1 MIRNYLKI
9 AWRNL
14 RKRKGTSLINIVGLA
29 TGFACAILIYLFV
42 SFHLS
47 FDTFHSKGD
56 RIYRFTTDEE
66 RDIVEYEA
74 SVPPGFAGV
83 IRNDFTFAEK
93 VARLAQWQEWQ
104 VSLERD
110 GQPVHLLEDVSF
122 TEADLFDI
130 FDIPLL
136 RGDAATLREPNTA
149 LLTEAAARRIFGP
162 GDPVGQTFELQNSA
176 TIRVVGILAPRPK
189 NSLIRGELMISY
201 PTLEPLNS
209 FLGGESWNG
218 ISSNMQ
224 CFALFYPGQDV
235 AKVVSSLQQLPEKY
249 RPNSR
254 NHHRYGAQPLTEL
267 HLDGRY
273 AGGINPRVL
282 WIVSLIGFIVLLVA
296 CINYINISTAQ
307 SAYRSKEVGVRKV
320 MGSFRS
326 QLLAQ
331 FLTEVFVLTAVSLA
345 VGLGLAWLA
354 LPYFNETVGLELGL
368 EALYTWEFV
377 SFLTATVFGVTFL
390 AGFYPGLV
398 LGRITPVLAIKRQL
412 SQKTVGGLRIRQV
425 LVTVQFVI
433 SMALIASTLV
443 VAKQINYA
451 VHSDLGY
458 NTSVVMVP
466 VAAEI
471 EPARLEA
478 LRGRLEASTAIE
490 SASNCLSSPGAPD
503 NTWGTIVRYDHRPE
517 AEEFSIQVKMADQ
530 AYLETFDLELVAGR
544 NFFIKRD
551 TVDEALVNRAF
562 GRLLGIPDP
571 EALLGKEVQ
580 LGTSYMKARI
590 VGVIEDFHDQ
600 DFRARINPVF
610 IAPVA
615 ETYSEIAVKVAPG
628 RLPDALAH
636 VEKEWKAVFP
646 NNTYRYSFLDERV
659 AEQYQSEQEFLALGK
674 GFSLLAILIGCLGI
688 YGLVSFFVVQKTKEI
703 GIRKVLG
710 GSVGDIIRLF
720 TSDFLKLILLAGLIA
735 VPIAWYA
742 MDRWLRSYEYRTTLE
757 WWVFSAAVGGVLLLT
772 MGIIIYQAAR
782 AARANPVNSLRTE

>member
-1 MIRNYLKI
+1 MIRSYLKI

-56 RIYRFTTDEE
+56 RIYRFVTQEE
-66 RDIVEYEA
+66 RDIMEYTA

-93 VARLAQWQEWQ
+93 VARFAQWQEWQ

-110 GQPVHLLEDVSF
+110 GQPVRLLEDVAF
-122 TEADLFDI
+122 AEADLFDI

-136 RGDAATLREPNTA
+136 RGSAEALREPNTA
-149 LLTEAAARRIFGP
+149 LLTEDAARRIFGP
-162 GDPVGQTFELQNSA
+162 VDPVGQTFELQNSV
-176 TIRVVGILAPRPK
+176 TIRVAGILAPRPK
-189 NSLIRGELMISY
+189 NSLMRSELMVSY
-201 PTLEPLNS
+201 PTLEPIND
-209 FLGGESWNG
+209 FLGSETWGG

-224 CFALFYPGQDV
+224 CFALFYPDQDV
-235 AKVVSSLQQLPEKY
+235 SKVVNSLQPLPDKY

-254 NHHRYGAQPLTEL
+254 NRHHYGVQPLNKM

-273 AGGINPRVL
+273 GDGINPRVL
-282 WIVSLIGFIVLLVA
+282 WIVSLIGFFVLLIA

-320 MGSFRS
+320 LGSFRS

-331 FLTEVFVLTAVSLA
+331 FLTEVFLLTSVSLA
-345 VGLGLAWLA
+345 AGLGLAWLA
-354 LPYFNETVGLELGL
+354 LPYFNETVGLDLDLRALVSWQFFLFLGL
-368 EALYTWEFV
+368 
-377 SFLTATVFGVTFL
+377 TVLGVTFL

-398 LGRITPVLAIKRQL
+398 LGRIAPVLAIKRQL
-412 SQKTVGGLRIRQV
+412 SQKTTGGLRMRQV

-466 VAAEI
+466 IADET

-478 LRGRLEASTAIE
+478 LRERLEASTAIE

-503 NTWGTIVRYDHRPE
+503 NTWGTSVRYDNRPE

-551 TVDEALVNRAF
+551 TVDEGLVNRAF
-562 GRLLGIPDP
+562 GTLLGISDP
-571 EALLGKEVQ
+571 EDLLGKEVQ
-580 LGTSYMKARI
+580 VGTSYMKARI

-600 DFRARINPVF
+600 DFKARINPVF
-610 IAPVA
+610 IAPVP
-615 ETYSEIAVKVAPG
+615 ETYGEIALKVAPG
-628 RLPDALAH
+628 RIPDALAH

-646 NNTYRYSFLDERV
+646 NNTYRYTFLDERV

-674 GFSLLAILIGCLGI
+674 VFSLLAILIGCLGI

-710 GSVGDIIRLF
+710 GNASDIIRLF
-720 TSDFLKLILLAGLIA
+720 TKDFLKLILLAGLIA
-735 VPIAWYA
+735 VPVAWYA
-742 MDRWLRSYEYRTTLE
+742 MDRWLRGYEYRTPLE
-757 WWVFSAAVGGVLLLT
+757 WWVFTAAVGGVLLLT
-772 MGIIIYQAAR
+772 MAIIIYKAAR

>member
-14 RKRKGTSLINIVGLA
+14 RKRRGTSLINIVGLA

-47 FDTFHSKGD
+47 FDNFHSKGD
-56 RIYRFTTDEE
+56 RIYRFVTDEQ
-66 RDIVEYEA
+66 RDIVEHEA

-93 VARLAQWQEWQ
+93 VARFAQWQDWQ
-104 VSLERD
+104 ISFERD
-110 GQPVHLLEDVSF
+110 GQPVRLLEDVSF
-122 TEADLFDI
+122 AEADLFDI

-136 RGDAATLREPNTA
+136 RGNVEALREPNTA
-149 LLTEAAARRIFGP
+149 LLTEAVAQRIFGP
-162 GDPVGQTFELQNSA
+162 ADPVGQTFELQNS
-176 TIRVVGILAPRPK
+176 TPIRVVGILAPRPK
-189 NSLIRGELMISY
+189 NSVVRSELMISY

-209 FLGGESWNG
+209 FLGSETWGG
-218 ISSNMQ
+218 ISTNMQ
-224 CFALFYPGQDV
+224 CFALFYPNQDV
-235 AKVVSSLQQLPEKY
+235 TQVEASLQPLPDKY
-249 RPNSR
+249 RPNSPNR
-254 NHHRYGAQPLTEL
+254 HLYKVQPLNKL

-273 AGGINPRVL
+273 GGGINPRVL
-282 WIVSLIGFIVLLVA
+282 WIVSLIGFFVLLIA

-345 VGLGLAWLA
+345 AGLGLAWLA
-354 LPYFNETVGLELGL
+354 LPYFNETVGLELNFGS
-368 EALYTWEFV
+368 LYSLPFMG
-377 SFLTATVFGVTFL
+377 FLAAIVLGVTFL

-398 LGRITPVLAIKRQL
+398 LGRIAPVLAIKRQL
-412 SQKTVGGLRIRQV
+412 SQKTTGGLRIRQV

-451 VHSDLGY
+451 VNSDLGY
-458 NTSVVMVP
+458 NTSVIMVP
-466 VAAEI
+466 IASEI
-471 EPARLEA
+471 DPGRLEA
-478 LRGRLEASTAIE
+478 LRARLEASTAIE
-490 SASNCLSSPGAPD
+490 SASSCLSSPGAPD
-503 NTWGTIVRYDHRPE
+503 NTWGTSIRYDNRPE
-517 AEEFSIQVKMADQ
+517 PEEFSIQVKMADE
-530 AYLETFDLELVAGR
+530 AYLKTFDLNLVAGR
-544 NFFIKRD
+544 NFYVKRD

-562 GRLLGIPDP
+562 GSLLGISDP
-571 EALLGKEVQ
+571 ETLLGKEVQ
-580 LGTSYMKARI
+580 VGTSYMKARI

-600 DFRARINPVF
+600 DFKSRINPIF
-610 IAPVA
+610 IAPVP
-615 ETYSEIAVKVAPG
+615 ETYSEIALKVAPG
-628 RLPDALAH
+628 RIPDALAH
-636 VEKEWKAVFP
+636 IEKEWKDVFP
-646 NNTYRYSFLDERV
+646 NNTYRYTFLDERV

-674 GFSLLAILIGCLGI
+674 VFSLLAILIGCLGI

-710 GSVGDIIRLF
+710 GSMGDIIRLF
-720 TSDFLKLILLAGLIA
+720 TKDFLKLILLAGLIA
-735 VPIAWYA
+735 VPVAWYA
-742 MDRWLRSYEYRTTLE
+742 MDRWLRNYQYRTPLE
-757 WWVFSAAVGGVLLLT
+757 WWVFTAAVGGVLLLT

>member
-1 MIRNYLKI
+1 MIRSYLKI

-29 TGFACAILIYLFV
+29 TGFACAILIFLFV
-42 SFHLS
+42 AFHLS
-47 FDTFHSKGD
+47 FDTFHSKGE

-66 RDIVEYEA
+66 RDIVEYTA

-93 VARLAQWQEWQ
+93 VARFAQWQQWQ

-110 GQPVHLLEDVSF
+110 GQPVRLLEDVSF
-122 TEADLFDI
+122 AEADLFDI

-136 RGDAATLREPNTA
+136 RGTPEALKEPNTA
-149 LLTEAAARRIFGP
+149 LLTEEVARRIFGP
-162 GDPVGQTFELQNSA
+162 ADPMGQTFELQNA
-176 TIRVVGILAPRPK
+176 TTLKVAGVLAPRPK
-189 NSLIRGELMISY
+189 NSLVRSELMISY
-201 PTLEPLNS
+201 PTLEPINS
-209 FLGGESWNG
+209 FLGSETWNG

-224 CFALFYPGQDV
+224 TFALFYPDQDID
-235 AKVVSSLQQLPEKY
+235 KVVASLQSLPDKY
-249 RPNSR
+249 RPNSKNR
-254 NHHRYGAQPLTEL
+254 HRYGVQTLGSL
-267 HLDGRY
+267 HLDPRY
-273 AGGINPRVL
+273 SDSINPRVL
-282 WIVSLIGFIVLLVA
+282 WIVSLIGFFVLLIA
-296 CINYINISTAQ
+296 CINYVNISTAQ

-320 MGSFRS
+320 LGSFRS

-331 FLTEVFVLTAVSLA
+331 FLTEVFILTCASLA
-345 VGLGLAWLA
+345 AGLGLAWLA
-354 LPYFNETVGLELGL
+354 LPYFNETVGLELGF
-368 EALYTWEFV
+368 EALYSWKFLL
-377 SFLTATVFGVTFL
+377 FLTAIVLGVTFL

-398 LGRITPVLAIKRQL
+398 LGRIAPVLAIKRQL
-412 SQKTVGGLRIRQV
+412 SQKTTGGLRLRQV

-443 VAKQINYA
+443 VARQINYA

-466 VAAEI
+466 IADQV

-478 LRGRLEASTAIE
+478 LRERLVASTAIE

-503 NTWGTIVRYDHRPE
+503 NTWGTIVRFDQRPE
-517 AEEFSIQVKMADQ
+517 AEDFSIEVKMADQ

-562 GRLLGIPDP
+562 GRLLGISDP

-610 IAPVA
+610 IAPVP
-615 ETYSEIAVKVAPG
+615 ETYSEIALKVAPG
-628 RLPDALAH
+628 RIPDALAH
-636 VEKEWKAVFP
+636 IEKEWKGVFP
-646 NNTYRYSFLDERV
+646 NNTYRYTFLDERV
-659 AEQYQSEQEFLALGK
+659 AEQYQSEQEFLSLGRA
-674 GFSLLAILIGCLGI
+674 FSLLAILIGCLASTGWCRSS
-688 YGLVSFFVVQKTKEI
+688 LCRRP
-703 GIRKVLG
+703 RK
-710 GSVGDIIRLF
+710 SASARCWE
-720 TSDFLKLILLAGLIA
+720 A
-735 VPIAWYA
+735 VPPT
-742 MDRWLRSYEYRTTLE
+742 S
-757 WWVFSAAVGGVLLLT
+757 
-772 MGIIIYQAAR
+772 
-782 AARANPVNSLRTE
+782 

>member
-14 RKRKGTSLINIVGLA
+14 RKRRGTSLINIIGLA

-42 SFHLS
+42 SFHLD
-47 FDTFHSKGD
+47 FDDFHSKGD
-56 RIYRFTTDEE
+56 RIYRFVTDEE
-66 RDIVEYEA
+66 RDIVQHEA

-93 VARLAQWQEWQ
+93 VARFAQWQEWQ

-110 GQPVHLLEDVSF
+110 GQPVRLLEDVAF
-122 TEADLFDI
+122 AEADLFDI

-136 RGDAATLREPNTA
+136 RGNAEALREPNTA
-149 LLTEAAARRIFGP
+149 LLTEAVARRIFGP
-162 GDPVGQTFELQNSA
+162 VDPVGQTFELQNKA
-176 TIRVVGILAPRPK
+176 TIRVVGIMAPRPK
-189 NSLIRGELMISY
+189 NTLIDSELMISY
-201 PTLEPLNS
+201 PTLEPINS
-209 FLGGESWNG
+209 FLGSETWGG

-224 CFALFYPGQDV
+224 CFALFYPDQDV
-235 AKVVSSLQQLPEKY
+235 AKVVASLQPLPDKY

-254 NHHRYGAQPLTEL
+254 NRHHYGVQPLNKL

-273 AGGINPRVL
+273 SGGINPRVL
-282 WIVSLIGFIVLLVA
+282 WIVSLIGFFVLLIA

-320 MGSFRS
+320 LGSFRS

-331 FLTEVFVLTAVSLA
+331 FLAEVFILTCVSLA

-354 LPYFNETVGLELGL
+354 LPYFNDTVGLELGL
-368 EALYTWEFV
+368 GSLYSWQFLLFLAL
-377 SFLTATVFGVTFL
+377 TVLGVTFL

-398 LGRITPVLAIKRQL
+398 LGRIAPVLAIKRQL
-412 SQKTVGGLRIRQV
+412 SQKTTGGLRIRQV

-458 NTSVVMVP
+458 NTSVIMVP
-466 VAAEI
+466 IADAI

-478 LRGRLEASTAIE
+478 LRARLEASTAIE

-503 NTWGTIVRYDHRPE
+503 NSWNTNVRYDHRPE

-544 NFFIKRD
+544 NFYIKRD

-562 GRLLGIPDP
+562 GRLLGISDPD
-571 EALLGKEVQ
+571 ALLGKEVQ
-580 LGTSYMKARI
+580 IGTSYMKARI

-600 DFRARINPVF
+600 DFKARINAVF
-610 IAPVA
+610 MAPVA
-615 ETYSEIAVKVAPG
+615 ETYSEIALKVAPG
-628 RLPDALAH
+628 RIPDALAH

-646 NNTYRYSFLDERV
+646 NNTYRYTFLDERV
-659 AEQYQSEQEFLALGK
+659 AEQYHSEQEFLALGRV
-674 GFSLLAILIGCLGI
+674 FSLLAILIGCLGI

-710 GSVGDIIRLF
+710 SSTNDIIGLF
-720 TSDFLKLILLAGLIA
+720 TGDFLKLVLLAGLIA
-735 VPIAWYA
+735 VPVAWYA
-742 MDRWLRSYEYRTTLE
+742 MDRWLRSYEYRTPLE
-757 WWVFSAAVGGVLLLT
+757 WWVFTAAVGGVLLLT
-772 MGIIIYQAAR
+772 MAIIIFQAAR